1 MQHWDLLALTPSVCE
16 QILARI
22 YDRRLALAASPFPA
36 FWAGGSR
43 MEGPR

>member
-1 MQHWDLLALTPSVCE
+1 MKDWDLLALTPSVCE

-36 FWAGGSR
+36 LRAGESR
-43 MEGPR
+43 IEGPR